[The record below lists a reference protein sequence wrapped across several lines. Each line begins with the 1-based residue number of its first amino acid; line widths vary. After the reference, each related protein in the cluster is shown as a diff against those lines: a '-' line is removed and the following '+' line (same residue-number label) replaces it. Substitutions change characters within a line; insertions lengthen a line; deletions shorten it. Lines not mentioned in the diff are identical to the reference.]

1 MKIFEKGSL
10 KIHEFKINRKDLA
23 KFTEGL
29 VHPVC
34 STFALA
40 REVEYASRLFVI
52 EGKAEDEEGIGTF
65 LEIKHI
71 APALLGAR
79 LHCKAEVLTHKK
91 QELICKVDVF
101 EGAKLL
107 ASCRTGQKVLK
118 KEQLKK
124 IFSSLKKA

>member
-1 MKIFEKGSL
+1 MRFFEKGSA
-10 KIHEFKINRKDLA
+10 KFHDFVVNQKDLA

-40 REVEYASRLFVI
+40 REVEYASRLFVL

-79 LHCKAEVLTHKK
+79 IHCKAEVLTHIE
-91 QELICKVDVF
+91 QELICKVDVY
-101 EGAKLL
+101 EGEKQL

-124 IFSSLKKA
+124 IFS